1 MSETMNLIIDG
12 LLNLTGSFE
21 LFGFVIMFFMFVSFL
36 ILRLPIMASTVLI
49 LPLGYIFATSGWIP
63 LWSLAIM
70 LLMGGYV
77 LHYIISR
84 LIK

>member
-1 MSETMNLIIDG
+1 MSQTMDLIIDS
-12 LLNLTGSFE
+12 LLELTGSVE
-21 LFGFVIMFFMFVSFL
+21 LFGFVIMFFLFISFL

-49 LPLGYIFATSGWIP
+49 IPLGYIFATSGWIP
-63 LWSLAIM
+63 LWGLAIM